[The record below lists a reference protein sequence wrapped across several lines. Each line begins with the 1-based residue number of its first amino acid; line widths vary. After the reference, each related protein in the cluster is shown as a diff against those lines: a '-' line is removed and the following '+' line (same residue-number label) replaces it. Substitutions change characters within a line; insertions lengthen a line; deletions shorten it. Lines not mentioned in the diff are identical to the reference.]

1 MKWDSLKKFLLPH
14 LFFNIYIR
22 MDLGMFVYPVDYN
35 VISPLFIHLLA
46 QVVLNHWEFFQVG
59 ACVFSTSASFFEN
72 YLLTL

>member
-1 MKWDSLKKFLLPH
+1 
-14 LFFNIYIR
+14 
-22 MDLGMFVYPVDYN
+22 MFVYPVDYN